1 MKFKYIDVDFEICH
15 GKPVFKGTRILVS
28 DVLELLAAGKSMK
41 EILEEYPK
49 LSEEM
54 IREALMFA
62 SSILRRGGYFI
73 KIST

>member
-54 IREALMFA
+54 IREALNVCF
-62 SSILRRGGYFI
+62 LDFKKGRLFH
-73 KIST
+73 